1 MNSTK
6 INSTEEIIEATA
18 REVST
23 KREKILKKRLL
34 ALLRDDGQGHK
45 HAKYAE
51 RLEDFIIKIVS
62 YKENPRMTAAVNFD
76 EATIYISDGFL
87 SDPDTFYQLN
97 VLMRHELAHYLMQHQ
112 LRMMHKFIEKYGEDG
127 GTRISMSA
135 SLHHLM
141 NIIEDFEISNERYTD
156 EDKIVVKNMKLA
168 GREIGGLITEKIRGT
183 WASMSVIEMYD
194 ALEEEIQK
202 LQESILAKWQILDL
216 DEIGE
221 KDDYIHHNVKNTAF
235 YIDVKAPTN
244 FLGTL
249 EKFVNNKALYHFFPF
264 DEQDG
269 HGRII
274 PCIVK
279 YSSLPDVYQKITKDI
294 FEAITNGYKNAS
306 GNTVFYTKQQV
317 RDLIVEIAKTNIL
330 QVYDVMDPAGAELL
344 NLYTPEEKLIAIDAL
359 KALLP
364 TLELRQTWYDKVTKT
379 MGDDTKY
386 SLDDLE
392 AALAALEN

>member
-1 MNSTK
+1 MNSTQ
-6 INSTEEIIEATA
+6 IIEAPA

-23 KREKILKKRLL
+23 KREKVLKKRLL

-62 YKENPRMTAAVNFD
+62 HKEDPEMTAAISFE

-112 LRMMHKFIEKYGEDG
+112 LRMMHKIIEKYGEKG
-127 GTRISMSA
+127 HTRIKMSQ

-141 NIIEDFEISNERYTD
+141 NIIEDFEISNERYTED
-156 EDKIVVKNMKLA
+156 DKIVVKNMKLN
-168 GREIGGLITEKIRGT
+168 GREIGGLITEKIRSS
-183 WASMSVIEMYD
+183 WATMSVLDMFD
-194 ALEEEIQK
+194 ALEGEIKSIQD
-202 LQESILAKWQILDL
+202 SILAKWQILDM

-221 KDDYIHHNVKNTAF
+221 KGDYIHHNIKNTAF
-235 YIDVKAPTN
+235 YIDVNSPTN

-264 DEQDG
+264 DRRTERG
-269 HGRII
+269 IV

-279 YSSLPDVYQKITKDI
+279 YSSLPDVYQEVTKTIFDTITG
-294 FEAITNGYKNAS
+294 GYKNSS
-306 GNTVFYTKQQV
+306 GTAVLYTKQQV
-317 RDLIVEIAKTNIL
+317 RDYIDQIAKSNIFQVITLNLPNTNTEFL
-330 QVYDVMDPAGAELL
+330 T
-344 NLYTPEEKLIAIDAL
+344 LYTPEEKLIAVDAL

-364 TLELRQTWYDKVTKT
+364 TLELRKTWYDKVTKT
-379 MGDDTKY
+379 MGDEAKY

>member
-1 MNSTK
+1 MKST
-6 INSTEEIIEATA
+6 EIIEATA

-23 KREKILKKRLL
+23 KREKVLKKKLL

-62 YKENPRMTAAVNFD
+62 HKEDPRMTAAISFE

-112 LRMMHKFIEKYGEDG
+112 LRMMHKIIEKYGEKG
-127 GTRISMSA
+127 QTRISMSQ
-135 SLHHLM
+135 SLHHLL
-141 NIIEDFEISNERYTD
+141 NIIEDFEISNERYTED
-156 EDKIVVKNMKLA
+156 DKIVVKNMKLN
-168 GREIGGLITEKIRGT
+168 GREIGGLITEKIRGR
-183 WASMSVIEMYD
+183 WATLSVLDMFD
-194 ALEEEIQK
+194 ALEDEIK
-202 LQESILAKWQILDL
+202 NLQESIVARWQVLDL
-216 DEIGE
+216 DDIGT
-221 KDDYIHHNVKNTAF
+221 KGDYIHHNVKNTAF

-264 DEQDG
+264 DQETERG
-269 HGRII
+269 IV

-279 YSSLPDVYQKITKDI
+279 YSSLPDVYQEIPKTI
-294 FEAITNGYKNAS
+294 FDTITNGYENSS
-306 GNTVFYTKQQV
+306 GTTVFYTKQQV
-317 RDLIVEIAKTNIL
+317 RDYVDQIAKSSIL
-330 QVYDVMDPAGAELL
+330 QVVTLNLPNSNAEFLT
-344 NLYTPEEKLIAIDAL
+344 LYTPEEKLIAVDAL

-364 TLELRQTWYDKVTKT
+364 TLELRKTWYDKVTKT